1 MKTTSILY
9 PVFICSCFLTS
20 CSHSL
25 APEGHYQQDPVIA
38 DGNTSDW
45 QLPLRFSN
53 EQYTIQYAVTNDN
66 NNLYLCILSKD
77 QPTQLRILKAG
88 INVYFD
94 PKGEKNKKIDIAFP
108 IKKPDQFSEHRY
120 GDPIP
125 AVDPK
130 ETMAQQLLQSD
141 YYNIAGFTNI
151 ENGQYAVKDK
161 KSNIQVALK
170 LNPDSSLVYEAIV
183 PIMDILGL
191 PLDGKN
197 ASKNFSVG
205 IVINNLSYRNNT
217 SRPSYGGGGMRGGM
231 RGGGMGGGGRRNYGN
246 EPAAKE
252 DASWYSFRLAYKKN

>member
-1 MKTTSILY
+1 MKRNSIVY
-9 PVFICSCFLTS
+9 SVFICSFFFIS
-20 CSHSL
+20 CSHLL

-66 NNLYLCILSKD
+66 TNLYLCILSKD

-94 PKGEKNKKIDIAFP
+94 PKGEKNKKINLAFP
-108 IKKPDQFSEHRY
+108 IKKPDQFAEHRY

-125 AVDPK
+125 AVDTK
-130 ETMAQQLLQSD
+130 TTMAQLLLQSD
-141 YYNIAGFTNI
+141 YYNINGFTNI
-151 ENGQYAVKDK
+151 ENGQYALSDK
-161 KSNIQVALK
+161 KPNVQIALK

-183 PIMDILGL
+183 PIKDILGL
-191 PLDGKN
+191 SLDGKN

-205 IVINNLSYRNNT
+205 IVINNVSYRNNST
-217 SRPSYGGGGMRGGM
+217 RPSYGGGGMRGGM
-231 RGGGMGGGGRRNYGN
+231 RGGGMGGGRRNYGN

-252 DASWYSFRLAYKKN
+252 DASWYLFRLAYKKN